1 MKFGKFVISGFL
13 ISVTLSCASGDG
25 EKKLEKLPYFD
36 LSGFI
41 DLEIGK
47 LDGAQV
53 TKTSRVNGEE
63 KVLDL
68 TYSIA
73 DWKEE
78 LESFYQADINTS
90 ALALSYSTD
99 TRFEYLIHELL
110 PDAKGK
116 VKEIKVSYY
125 KNYPSSVTFRMS
137 DENMFFSSATIG
149 DFYLNQT
156 TGKLDHY
163 SVETTQKVWFLKPT
177 NIKISGIVRQ

>member
-1 MKFGKFVISGFL
+1 MKFEKLILSGLLVWAAF
-13 ISVTLSCASGDG
+13 SCVSPGG

-63 KVLDL
+63 KIVDL

-90 ALALSYSTD
+90 ALALSYSTE

-125 KNYPSSVTFRMS
+125 KNYPSSITFRMS
-137 DENMFFSSATIG
+137 EENMFFSSATIG

-177 NIKISGIVRQ
+177 NIKISGIVKQ